1 MIHFA
6 FRNELIE
13 ASPATAIEMAIIVGP
28 SVPVMLELAV
38 IEYHYRFMASTNSDS
53 TTRSDRWTIGSDRW
67 TIIAGSWLQP
77 TVIAQPTI
85 IGGLSLLV
93 HGFNRQ

>member
-38 IEYHYRFMASTNSDS
+38 IEYHYQFMASTNSDS
-53 TTRSDRWTIGSDRW
+53 TTGSDRWTVGSDRW
-67 TIIAGSWLQP
+67 TIHELL
-77 TVIAQPTI
+77 VIAYFP
-85 IGGLSLLV
+85 
-93 HGFNRQ
+93 

>member
-38 IEYHYRFMASTNSDS
+38 IEYHYRFMASTGSHK
-53 TTRSDRWTIGSDRW
+53 TID
-67 TIIAGSWLQP
+67 TITVGLWLQP
-77 TVIAQPTI
+77 VVI
-85 IGGLSLLV
+85 GMVLSMSV
-93 HGFNRQ
+93 KTTNQ

>member
-28 SVPVMLELAV
+28 SQYQLCW
-38 IEYHYRFMASTNSDS
+38 N
-53 TTRSDRWTIGSDRW
+53 
-67 TIIAGSWLQP
+67 
-77 TVIAQPTI
+77 
-85 IGGLSLLV
+85 
-93 HGFNRQ
+93 